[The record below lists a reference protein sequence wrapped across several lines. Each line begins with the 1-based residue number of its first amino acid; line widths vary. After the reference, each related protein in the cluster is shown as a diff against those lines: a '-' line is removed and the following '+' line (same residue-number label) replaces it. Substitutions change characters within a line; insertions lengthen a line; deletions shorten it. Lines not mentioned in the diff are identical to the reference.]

1 MRETDREVEGKKK
14 PPGEQEAEKNPE
26 KSFSMSLCWGRE
38 PIFSKKTCCI
48 TGSSH
53 FYLRWS
59 DIQHL
64 WGLSLCKT
72 FWIVLRQASLWVPG
86 RWPLFFL
93 FPSGSLFSWALLMH
107 EYEQPWKAFCLCHK
121 KRSAFDFGHPGF
133 SSKRAIHLD
142 NMFHLFR
149 VRKGTVIRD
158 AGFRHVRSLL
168 ESCSAAHHLGDHG
181 GAASASLSLKFPY
194 LPSGAFY
201 SGNKLVK
208 ACWEDS
214 ASYVKRGGGSGL
226 VTKSCP
232 TLVTPWTV
240 AHQAPLSRDFP
251 GKDTGVGCHFLFQGI
266 LLTQGSNL
274 SLLYCRQILYCWATW
289 EAPGKRTVN
298 TWESSP
304 GFMRSFIAKGL
315 TMPGKALL
323 APIDRGKG
331 LIYVRVPRPSDC
343 LPFTPLPLVGLAYIL
358 CSPFPRHDSE
368 LFLLTA
374 SLLNGRQ

>member
-1 MRETDREVEGKKK
+1 MVFVL
-14 PPGEQEAEKNPE
+14 P
-26 KSFSMSLCWGRE
+26 F
-38 PIFSKKTCCI
+38 PIWFIILLGTS
-48 TGSSH
+48 
-53 FYLRWS
+53 YA
-59 DIQHL
+59 
-64 WGLSLCKT
+64 
-72 FWIVLRQASLWVPG
+72 WIW
-86 RWPLFFL
+86 
-93 FPSGSLFSWALLMH
+93 
-107 EYEQPWKAFCLCHK
+107 QPWKAFCLCHK

-142 NMFHLFR
+142 NMFNLFR
-149 VRKGTVIRD
+149 VSKGTVIRD
-158 AGFRHVRSLL
+158 AGFWHVSSLL
-168 ESCSAAHHLGDHG
+168 ESCSAAHHLGDRG
-181 GAASASLSLKFPY
+181 DAASASLSLKFPY

-214 ASYVKRGGGSGL
+214 ASYVKRGGGGGGL

-240 AHQAPLSRDFP
+240 AHQAPLARDFP

-304 GFMRSFIAKGL
+304 GFMRSFIATGPHHAWKGTVGPNWQREGAHMCEGPSAQWL
-315 TMPGKALL
+315 SSLYSSAFGWACIYPLFTFSKEWLRAL
-323 APIDRGKG
+323 
-331 LIYVRVPRPSDC
+331 PSD
-343 LPFTPLPLVGLAYIL
+343 
-358 CSPFPRHDSE
+358 SE
-368 LFLLTA
+368 SSEWETITIKYFGVPPQE
-374 SLLNGRQ
+374 S